1 MLDLC
6 PAYATY
12 AEAFNHAVL
21 GTARRTLGMTCNDF
35 HEVGPGL
42 IVEVTRDDMYRS
54 RWGQE
59 NWLDY
64 VEWPDGAG
72 ETAFVIPGGY
82 YAVKSALINHSRIRH
97 GELPPKVDPAE
108 WC

>member
-6 PAYATY
+6 PAYVTY

-21 GTARRTLGMTCNDF
+21 GTARRLGMTCNDF
-35 HEVGPGL
+35 REVGQGL
-42 IVEVTRDDMYRS
+42 IVEATWDDLYRS

-59 NWLDY
+59 NWFDFT
-64 VEWPDGAG
+64 EWPDGAG
-72 ETAFVIPGGY
+72 ETVFVIPGGY
-82 YAVKSALINHSRIRH
+82 YAVKSALINHSLVHH